1 MHLKPLYIKVHIEG
15 VLVDGGYRF
24 QSANFFFLGVNH
36 SQKLHSFSFTRL
48 AKKRSDSQIRTQVKT
63 VNHHPFRREPQ
74 DIRLNQLCWSEA
86 YQSVGLQLPVIFY
99 LVRNANCELQQMFP
113 ILNFFHL
120 TPFFSGKE
128 RPKTVPS
135 QLTIYFRFFVCKSPE
150 LLEFQAGTLRKE
162 SWKIGLRKEDEVKE
176 SRMI

>member
-1 MHLKPLYIKVHIEG
+1 
-15 VLVDGGYRF
+15 
-24 QSANFFFLGVNH
+24 
-36 SQKLHSFSFTRL
+36 
-48 AKKRSDSQIRTQVKT
+48 
-63 VNHHPFRREPQ
+63 
-74 DIRLNQLCWSEA
+74 
-86 YQSVGLQLPVIFY
+86 
-99 LVRNANCELQQMFP
+99 MFP

-150 LLEFQAGTLRKE
+150 LLEFQAGTFRKE